1 MIDHLCGEC
10 SGHFEKLKKYL
21 DAMGIGYAV
30 NPFIVRGLDY
40 YTKTV
45 FEIISDSI
53 GAQGTVC
60 GGGRYDRL
68 MKQVGGPDMP
78 GIGFGMGIE
87 RVLLVMENEGISIEK
102 PSLTDIFLCAHGE
115 EAHLRTAQLVR
126 ELRAKGIKADM
137 DHCARSMKA
146 QFKYA
151 DKLGAKFVGV
161 VGETELADGTLV
173 LKTMQTGEERSIHQD
188 EIEKFL

>member
-1 MIDHLCGEC
+1 
-10 SGHFEKLKKYL
+10 
-21 DAMGIGYAV
+21 
-30 NPFIVRGLDY
+30 
-40 YTKTV
+40 
-45 FEIISDSI
+45 
-53 GAQGTVC
+53 
-60 GGGRYDRL
+60 
-68 MKQVGGPDMP
+68 
-78 GIGFGMGIE
+78 
-87 RVLLVMENEGISIEK
+87 
-102 PSLTDIFLCAHGE
+102 
-115 EAHLRTAQLVR
+115 
-126 ELRAKGIKADM
+126 M